1 MMAST
6 SSTRR
11 VAAIIALLAAAG
23 IVVGLAL
30 LVIRNALAVVIAI
43 AALAVAGYAGWLAVT
58 RRGLTRTVAAAA
70 AAGALI
76 GGIAALVASGATDEL
91 IVIAIS
97 FGVFAAAAP
106 FALRHRDQLRHTAR
120 QGSPR
125 RDKKILIVNPRSG
138 DGVAARLN
146 LAEQATQ
153 RGIEVVLLQPGDDL
167 LELARRAVARADVVG
182 MAGGDGSQALV
193 AGVAS
198 EHDVAFVCIPAGTR
212 NHFALDLGIDRQDV
226 VGALDA
232 FAWGVD
238 RKVDLA
244 RVNGRTFVNNVSL
257 GVYAEVVKSEEY
269 RGAKIA
275 TARAMLP
282 ELLGPDAAPLPI
294 RLSDPNGRPLDA
306 VRVVLVSNNPY
317 HLDGLMGV
325 GVRAHLDTGQLGV
338 LAIEIGDASDA
349 AALVSLD
356 TTGQI
361 KRYRGWHEWSAA
373 ELIVEGEGGVAAG
386 VDGESIELD
395 APLRFESLP
404 GALRVRVVPWAE
416 EGAPSAT
423 KTVSHDVL
431 TNLWGVAAGDR

>member
-1 MMAST
+1 
-6 SSTRR
+6 
-11 VAAIIALLAAAG
+11 
-23 IVVGLAL
+23 
-30 LVIRNALAVVIAI
+30 
-43 AALAVAGYAGWLAVT
+43 
-58 RRGLTRTVAAAA
+58 
-70 AAGALI
+70 
-76 GGIAALVASGATDEL
+76 
-91 IVIAIS
+91 
-97 FGVFAAAAP
+97 
-106 FALRHRDQLRHTAR
+106 
-120 QGSPR
+120 
-125 RDKKILIVNPRSG
+125 
-138 DGVAARLN
+138 
-146 LAEQATQ
+146 
-153 RGIEVVLLQPGDDL
+153 
-167 LELARRAVARADVVG
+167 

-212 NHFALDLGIDRQDV
+212 NHFALDLGIDRHDV

-257 GVYAEVVKSEEY
+257 GVYAEIVKSEEY

-282 ELLGPDAAPLPI
+282 ELLGPNAAPLPI
-294 RLSDPNGRPLDA
+294 RISDPEGRALDA
-306 VRVVLVSNNPY
+306 VKVVLVSNNPY

-338 LAIEIGDASDA
+338 VAIEVSSAADA

-356 TTGQI
+356 TTGQV
-361 KRYRGWHEWSAA
+361 KRYHGWHEWSAA
-373 ELIVEGEGGVAAG
+373 ELVVEGDGAVATG

-395 APLRFESLP
+395 APLRFETVP

-416 EGAPSAT
+416 AAAPS
-423 KTVSHDVL
+423 VSKNVSRDVIS
-431 TNLWGVAAGDR
+431 NLWGVASGGR